1 MQKKSKLLIADSNEI
16 NRTNL
21 KNLFEDDYIIVE
33 AKNEEDLTRTLMKY
47 IDVSAIIID
56 ISLYRKN
63 PGKILDTLA
72 NSNKF
77 FKVPFI
83 VTAEDI
89 GTDIQQEILS
99 TGASDIIIR
108 PYPPLITKKRITNIV
123 DVFNSSVAT
132 MEDGLTGLFSRRAFF
147 KIAEGMIAAEKP
159 GFYTMVC
166 FDIDNFKVINDQ
178 YGTHTGDTIL
188 KNIAAILKRYVIPS
202 RGIVCRIMADNF
214 AALYPSTFSS
224 TEAINRIH
232 RLLSVPVDYILPISF
247 SIGRYVID
255 DLSLSPSA
263 MYDRA
268 ALAMA
273 SIKKQYGI
281 KVAYYDESMR
291 KKVLDEQEITSEMDI
306 ALKNHNFEVWFQP
319 QYNHS
324 TGALIGAEALA
335 RWRHPKK
342 GLISPIEFIPVF
354 ERNGFIYSLDK
365 YIWEQTCILLRK
377 WLDEGRSPLPVS
389 VNISRY
395 DIFCDDV
402 IDTVKNIINRYN
414 IPVDLLRLEITESA
428 FSKSTEH
435 IIKVVSEF
443 IALGFTVEIDDFGSG
458 YSSLNTLKDV
468 MAQVV
473 KLDMRFLE
481 NSDNTERG
489 GNILESIIRMTKWL
503 GVSVIAEG
511 VETAEQA
518 DFLKSIGCNYVQ
530 GYFYAMPM
538 PYSEYET
545 IARKIVKEEKMLTL
559 ETVMTLNN
567 DSFWNPKSIET
578 LIFNTY
584 VGSACVF
591 EYVENTGAIEL
602 LRANDKYVKM
612 INDSGLNMEYA
623 FKTALRSHLYDESRT
638 KMHNAF
644 KTAITTKE
652 EVSGEYKYINLPGKS
667 KTMYIRSTLRRI
679 ASAGKR
685 HLIYCTNEDI
695 TAQFEAEQ
703 QKNEALERL
712 RLIMENINIAVTVV
726 TIDDEKTMSFIFA
739 NDKYYE
745 MLGCSKEQFEHEQLL
760 FFDFIHPDDR
770 QSIIEHALKATTRH
784 ERFSCTYRIIRY
796 DGRIIWAQSYVSVS
810 SLSGIDKPVQICVT
824 NDITLHIQPELVD
837 AEKEDN
843 SDPCL

>member
-1 MQKKSKLLIADSNEI
+1 MPKKSKLLIQDSNEV
-16 NRTNL
+16 NRKNL
-21 KNLFEDDYIIVE
+21 KKLFENEYNVVE
-33 AKNEEDLTRTLMKY
+33 AKNEDDMIRVLKNHT
-47 IDVSAIIID
+47 DASAIIID
-56 ISLYRKN
+56 ISICRRNSYKTLY
-63 PGKILDTLA
+63 KIA
-72 NSNKF
+72 NINKF

-99 TGASDIIIR
+99 MGASDIIIR
-108 PYPPLITKKRITNIV
+108 PYPPLITKKRIKNIV
-123 DVFNSSVAT
+123 DVYDSSVAT
-132 MEDGLTGLFSRRAFF
+132 LKDSLTGLFSRKAFF
-147 KIAEGMIAAEKP
+147 KIAGGMIAKEKP
-159 GFYTMVC
+159 GFYTIAC

-178 YGTHTGDTIL
+178 YGTCIGDSIL
-188 KNIAAILKRYVIPS
+188 KNIACILKRHITPS

-214 AALYPSTFSS
+214 AVLYPSTFSS
-224 TEAINRIH
+224 TEIINHIH
-232 RLLSVPVDYILPISF
+232 KLLSVPLDSVPPISF

-273 SIKKQYGI
+273 SIKNIYGK

-291 KKVLDEQEITSEMDI
+291 KKILYEQEITSEMDI
-306 ALKNHNFEVWFQP
+306 ALKNKHFEVWFQP

-342 GLISPIEFIPVF
+342 GLISPLEFIPVF

-377 WLDEGRSPLPVS
+377 WIDEGRSPLPVS

-395 DIFCDDV
+395 DFFCDDI
-402 IDTVKNIINRYN
+402 IDTLKNIVSRYN
-414 IPVDLLRLEITESA
+414 IPVELLRLEITESA
-428 FSKSTEH
+428 FSESTDH

-443 IALGFTVEIDDFGSG
+443 ISLGFTVEIDDFGSG

-468 MAQVV
+468 LAQVV

-481 NSDNTERG
+481 NSNNTERG
-489 GNILESIIRMTKWL
+489 GNILESVIRMTKWL

-518 DFLKSIGCNYVQ
+518 DYLKSIGCNYIQ
-530 GYFYAMPM
+530 GYFYARPM
-538 PYSEYET
+538 PYTEYEN
-545 IARKIVKEEKMLTL
+545 ICRKIIKEEKILTL

-567 DSFWNPKSIET
+567 NSFWNPESMDT

-584 VGSACVF
+584 VGSACIF
-591 EYVENTGAIEL
+591 EYTETTGRLEL
-602 LRANDKYVKM
+602 LRANDKYIKM
-612 INDSGLNMEYA
+612 ISSNGLNIDHA
-623 FKTALRSHLYDESRT
+623 FKTAWHNHLDDENRN
-638 KMHNAF
+638 KLHNAF
-644 KTAITTKE
+644 KTAIKTKE
-652 EVSGEYKYINLPGKS
+652 EVSDEYSFINLNGKS
-667 KTMYIRSTLRRI
+667 KNMYIRATLKLI
-679 ASAGKR
+679 ATAGKR

-703 QKNEALERL
+703 QKNQALEQL
-712 RLIMENINIAVTVV
+712 RIIMENINVGLTIL
-726 TIDDEKTMSFIFA
+726 TIDDEKTVNFIFA
-739 NDKYYE
+739 NDRYYS
-745 MLGCSKEQFEHEQLL
+745 MLGCSKEQFEREHLL

-770 QSIIEHALKATTRH
+770 LSVIEQTLTANIKQKG
-784 ERFSCTYRIIRY
+784 FSCTYRIIRY
-796 DGRIIWAQSYVSVS
+796 DGKTIWTQSNVSIS
-810 SLSGIDKPVQICVT
+810 SMSGIDKPVQICVS
-824 NDITLHIQPELVD
+824 NDITPHMHSNMINLD
-837 AEKEDN
+837 KEKN
-843 SDPCL
+843 ANPVL